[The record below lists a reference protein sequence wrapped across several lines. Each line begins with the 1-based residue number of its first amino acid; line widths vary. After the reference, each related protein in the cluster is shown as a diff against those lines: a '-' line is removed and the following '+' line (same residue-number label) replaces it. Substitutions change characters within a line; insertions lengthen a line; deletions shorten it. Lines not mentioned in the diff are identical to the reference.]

1 MASIIKLFLGQ
12 GIKTPVTAREYIEEQ
27 EYEKGFAE
35 HYQTKLKERVEEYE
49 FERVN
54 ALKVARQRL
63 FYTLPILVGLFFF
76 SYFLFFDAPDL
87 ALLAFWSQALM
98 IVCVCGCGVGVAH
111 GG

>member
-12 GIKTPVTAREYIEEQ
+12 GIKTPVTAQEYIEEQ

-35 HYQTKLKERVEEYE
+35 HYQTNLKERVEEYE

-63 FYTLPILVGLFFF
+63 FYTLPILVGLFC
-76 SYFLFFDAPDL
+76 FLSRFCH
-87 ALLAFWSQALM
+87 
-98 IVCVCGCGVGVAH
+98 I
-111 GG
+111 